1 MDRIQSHSVAS
12 YLRVSIIL
20 VACLLLA
27 LAFVLLF
34 ASASVTATT
43 SITTTAISTNTF
55 TPTSTVTTQPTFTP
69 APTSTPCAIQF
80 SDVPPGSTYYD
91 TVTCLVCRGVIN
103 GYPDGTFRPGDYV
116 TRGQLSKI
124 AVNAAHLNQSIPPD
138 RQTFED
144 VPIGSTFWWHI
155 EQLAQYGAVSG
166 YPCGGPGEPCI
177 PPSNRPYFRPG
188 TLSSRGQTAQVI
200 DDVAGYGSPCYG
212 QTFEDVPPGAYFYCH
227 IQRLSQFWVVSG
239 YPCGGPGEPC
249 VPPLNR
255 PYYRPGSTSTRGQVA
270 KMTST
275 ALLGCPPYP

>member
-1 MDRIQSHSVAS
+1 
-12 YLRVSIIL
+12 
-20 VACLLLA
+20 
-27 LAFVLLF
+27 
-34 ASASVTATT
+34 
-43 SITTTAISTNTF
+43 
-55 TPTSTVTTQPTFTP
+55 
-69 APTSTPCAIQF
+69 
-80 SDVPPGSTYYD
+80 VPPGSTYYD
-91 TVTCLVCRGVIN
+91 TVTCLVCRDMIN

-166 YPCGGPGEPCI
+166 YPCGGPGEPCM

-188 TLSSRGQTAQVI
+188 TLSSRGQIAQVI
-200 DDVAGYGSPCYG
+200 DDVAGYASPCYG
-212 QTFEDVPPGAYFYCH
+212 QTFEDVPPSDRSFYCH

-255 PYYRPGSTSTRGQVA
+255 PYYRPGSTSTRGQVV

-275 ALLGCPPYP
+275 ALYPGCPPYP